1 MPTNLY
7 INNYGSIQEQRLI
20 EDLLVESIKFYGFD
34 GYYIPMD
41 NTVARDLLYGEDP
54 LKKFTAAYP
63 LEFYMSNTNDYMG
76 EQDFFS
82 KFGLEIRNNVS
93 LMFSK
98 RSFSERIPQES
109 NLPRPNEGDLIYI
122 PMVGSSGQGALFEIK
137 LVNSHKDFFTLGRKY
152 PFFYQVELEEFKYSH
167 EIISTGQGIIDQI
180 AAEEAYA
187 IELYMGSG
195 SGSYTFGEIV
205 YQSADGTLAN
215 ATAQAIQSEWNQV
228 SKILKV
234 TNIQNQMKANTIVIG
249 KSSNARY
256 TLVTFDPLHNSQTQE
271 SFDNQFI
278 QNEASGYVDFSET
291 NPFGNL

>member
-7 INNYGSIQEQRLI
+7 INNYGSSQEQRLI

-41 NTVARDLLYGEDP
+41 NTTARDLIYGEDP

-63 LEFYMSNTNDYMG
+63 LEFYMVSNNDFIG
-76 EQDFFS
+76 EQEFFS

-98 RSFSERIPQES
+98 RSYSERVPQQT
-109 NLPRPNEGDLIYI
+109 NLSRPNEGDLIYI
-122 PMVGSSGQGALFEIK
+122 PFVGASGQGALFEIK
-137 LVNSHKDFFTLGRKY
+137 FVNAHKDFFTLGRKY

-167 EIISTGQGIIDQI
+167 EIIATGQGNIDQI

-187 IELYMGSG
+187 IEYYMGTG
-195 SGSYTFGEIV
+195 SGDYTFGEIV
-205 YQSADGTLAN
+205 FQSSDNTLAN
-215 ATAQAIQSEWNQV
+215 AKSQGIQSEWNAMT
-228 SKILKV
+228 KILKV
-234 TNIQNQMKANTIVIG
+234 TNITGTMLPNNIIIG
-249 KSSNARY
+249 NSSNARY
-256 TLVTFDPLHNSQTQE
+256 TLTTFDPLHDSQTKD
-271 SFDNQFI
+271 SFDNRI
-278 QNEASGYVDFSET
+278 YEDEANTYLDFTES